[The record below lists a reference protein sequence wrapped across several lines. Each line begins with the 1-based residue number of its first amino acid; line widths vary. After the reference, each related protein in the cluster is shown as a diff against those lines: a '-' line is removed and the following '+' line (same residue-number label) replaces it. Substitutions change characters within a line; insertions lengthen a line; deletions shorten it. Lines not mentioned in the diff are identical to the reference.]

1 MTGEVRPIL
10 EAENVSKL
18 FKRSGWLRTDAT
30 VRAVANVSLAVWP
43 REAVALV
50 GESGSGKTTIARIL
64 LNIEK
69 PSIGL
74 VRFDGIDLRVASGA
88 QIRVYRSSV
97 QAVFQDPWSSLN
109 PRMRIW
115 RIVAEPLVVSGVPA
129 PDARMRA
136 EAALADV
143 GLDSDAPGRY
153 PHEFSG
159 GQRQRVAIARA
170 IALRPRVIILDDP
183 VSSLDVSVRAQ
194 IMNLLMDLRSSLGV
208 SYLLI
213 SHDLATVRFLVDRV
227 VVMRRGE
234 IIEQGSADAV
244 FERPSHAYTA
254 ALIAAARLIKPA
266 KSSASDAS

>member
-1 MTGEVRPIL
+1 MMGRGPPIL
-10 EAENVSKL
+10 AADNVSKL
-18 FKRSGWLRTDAT
+18 FQRSGWPRTDAT
-30 VRAVANVSLAVWP
+30 VRAVVNVSLAVWP
-43 REAVALV
+43 REAVGLV

-64 LNIEK
+64 LNIEM
-69 PSIGL
+69 PSTGL
-74 VRFDGIDLRVASGA
+74 VRFDGVELRAASRA
-88 QIRVYRSSV
+88 QFRAYRSSV

-115 RIVAEPLVVSGVPA
+115 RTVAEPLVVSGISPSG
-129 PDARMRA
+129 ARIRA

-143 GLDSDAPGRY
+143 GLDSDAGARY

-170 IALRPRVIILDDP
+170 IALRPRLIILDEP

-227 VVMRRGE
+227 VVMRHGE
-234 IIEQGSADAV
+234 IIEQGPADAV
-244 FERPSHAYTA
+244 FDRPSHAYTA
-254 ALIAAARLIKPA
+254 SLIAAARLINATKSPA
-266 KSSASDAS
+266 AAS